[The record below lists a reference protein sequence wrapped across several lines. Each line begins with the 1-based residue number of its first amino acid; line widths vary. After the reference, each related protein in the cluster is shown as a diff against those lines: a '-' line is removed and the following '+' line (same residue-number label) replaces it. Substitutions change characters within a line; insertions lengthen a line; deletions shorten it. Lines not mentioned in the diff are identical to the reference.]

1 MLIDE
6 LASLRLFDGLTRDQL
21 AELIAGSAE
30 VRIEPGVDL
39 FHESEHA
46 DY

>member
-21 AELIAGSAE
+21 AELIAGQAVEKAE
-30 VRIEPGVDL
+30 RAKLVDK
-39 FHESEHA
+39 HQIVA
-46 DY
+46 R